1 MPILFVILTVGA
13 CVPRE
18 RQDAPGD
25 SVGAAPSGRQISAK
39 KHQLPAQQKRPK
51 KTQLPAK
58 PSAQPANQVPT
69 PVTRRQPKETAPDPL
84 LSAPFHDDFERRAL
98 GSNWRTTSGGPW
110 RIKNGRLCG
119 RGAKNHPVWLTRRL
133 PANARVEFD
142 AVALT
147 DQGDIKAELWGDGR
161 SAATG
166 VSYTDA
172 TSYLTIFGG
181 WKNSYHVLARI
192 DEHAK
197 TRKEIRLDQAGEL
210 VSQRPV
216 EKDYTYRFKVERADR
231 KTGAWLVDDIE
242 VLRYEDS
249 APLLGAG
256 HEHFGFN
263 NWQVEV
269 CFDNLV
275 ITPLL

>member
-1 MPILFVILTVGA
+1 MGRRPQ
-13 CVPRE
+13 RSHR
-18 RQDAPGD
+18 RQLH
-25 SVGAAPSGRQISAK
+25 GR
-39 KHQLPAQQKRPK
+39 HQL
-51 KTQLPAK
+51 
-58 PSAQPANQVPT
+58 
-69 PVTRRQPKETAPDPL
+69 
-84 LSAPFHDDFERRAL
+84 
-98 GSNWRTTSGGPW
+98 
-110 RIKNGRLCG
+110 
-119 RGAKNHPVWLTRRL
+119 
-133 PANARVEFD
+133 
-142 AVALT
+142 
-147 DQGDIKAELWGDGR
+147 
-161 SAATG
+161 
-166 VSYTDA
+166 
-172 TSYLTIFGG
+172 LTIFGG

-231 KTGAWLVDDIE
+231 KTVAWLVDDIE